1 MLAEQ
6 QVKVLLEFYP
16 LLRLYARVEKYL
28 KKQHLLCVLRHFP
41 HLDQALVNCVNEP
54 ADRVEVL

>member
-6 QVKVLLEFYP
+6 QIKVLLEFYP

-28 KKQHLLCVLRHFP
+28 KKQYLLRLLRHFS
-41 HLDQALVNCVNEP
+41 HLDQTLVNCVNEP
-54 ADRVEVL
+54 ADRVEVF